1 MNSCYCKILIF
12 LFLEMNRKKLRMSYK
27 RTNKNTISQNKLIK
41 KELSK
46 QRISLEII
54 SITLKRLK
62 DQISITKLMIFNP
75 INLKIGINRIVL
87 IKELA
92 IVSLQLSNKMKEK
105 SIKNKWLNPF
115 NNYNMKIQMKALM
128 IQILG

>member
-1 MNSCYCKILIF
+1 MNNCYCKILVF
-12 LFLEMNRKKLRMSYK
+12 LFLETNRKKLRMSFK
-27 RTNKNTISQNKLIK
+27 RTNQITISQNKLIK
-41 KELSK
+41 KESSK
-46 QRISLEII
+46 QRISLETI
-54 SITLKRLK
+54 SITLKKLK

-75 INLKIGINRIVL
+75 INLKIGINPIVL

>member
-1 MNSCYCKILIF
+1 
-12 LFLEMNRKKLRMSYK
+12 MSYK
-27 RTNKNTISQNKLIK
+27 RTNQITISQNKLIK

-46 QRISLEII
+46 QKISLETI
-54 SITLKRLK
+54 SITLKKLK

-75 INLKIGINRIVL
+75 INFKIGINPIVV

-105 SIKNKWLNPF
+105 SIKNK
-115 NNYNMKIQMKALM
+115 
-128 IQILG
+128 

>member
-1 MNSCYCKILIF
+1 MNSYYCKILVF
-12 LFLEMNRKKLRMSYK
+12 LFLEINRKKLRMSYK
-27 RTNKNTISQNKLIK
+27 RTNQITISQNKLIK

-46 QRISLEII
+46 QKISLETI
-54 SITLKRLK
+54 SITLKKLK

-115 NNYNMKIQMKALM
+115 NSYNMKIQMKALM

>member
-1 MNSCYCKILIF
+1 
-12 LFLEMNRKKLRMSYK
+12 MSYK
-27 RTNKNTISQNKLIK
+27 RTNQITISQNKLIK

-46 QRISLEII
+46 QRISLETI
-54 SITLKRLK
+54 SITLKKLK

-75 INLKIGINRIVL
+75 INLKVGINPIVS

-105 SIKNKWLNPF
+105 SIKNK
-115 NNYNMKIQMKALM
+115 
-128 IQILG
+128 

>member
-1 MNSCYCKILIF
+1 
-12 LFLEMNRKKLRMSYK
+12 MSYK
-27 RTNKNTISQNKLIK
+27 RTNQITISQNKLIK

-46 QRISLEII
+46 QRISLETI
-54 SITLKRLK
+54 SITLKKLK

-105 SIKNKWLNPF
+105 SIKNK
-115 NNYNMKIQMKALM
+115 
-128 IQILG
+128 

>member
-1 MNSCYCKILIF
+1 
-12 LFLEMNRKKLRMSYK
+12 MSYK
-27 RTNKNTISQNKLIK
+27 RTNQITISQNKLIK

-46 QRISLEII
+46 QKISLETI
-54 SITLKRLK
+54 SITLKKLK

-75 INLKIGINRIVL
+75 IKLKIGINRIVL

-105 SIKNKWLNPF
+105 SIKNK
-115 NNYNMKIQMKALM
+115 
-128 IQILG
+128 

>member
-1 MNSCYCKILIF
+1 
-12 LFLEMNRKKLRMSYK
+12 MSYK
-27 RTNKNTISQNKLIK
+27 RTNQITISQNKLIK

-46 QRISLEII
+46 QKISSEII

-75 INLKIGINRIVL
+75 INLKIGINPIVV

-105 SIKNKWLNPF
+105 SIKNK
-115 NNYNMKIQMKALM
+115 
-128 IQILG
+128 

>member
-1 MNSCYCKILIF
+1 
-12 LFLEMNRKKLRMSYK
+12 MSYK
-27 RTNKNTISQNKLIK
+27 RTNQITISQNKLIK

-46 QRISLEII
+46 QKISLETI
-54 SITLKRLK
+54 SITLKKLK

-75 INLKIGINRIVL
+75 INLKIGINRVVL

-105 SIKNKWLNPF
+105 SIKNK
-115 NNYNMKIQMKALM
+115 
-128 IQILG
+128 

>member
-1 MNSCYCKILIF
+1 
-12 LFLEMNRKKLRMSYK
+12 MSYK
-27 RTNKNTISQNKLIK
+27 RTNQITISQNKLIK
-41 KELSK
+41 KESSK
-46 QRISLEII
+46 QKISLETI
-54 SITLKRLK
+54 SITLKKLK

-105 SIKNKWLNPF
+105 SIKNK
-115 NNYNMKIQMKALM
+115 
-128 IQILG
+128 

>member
-1 MNSCYCKILIF
+1 
-12 LFLEMNRKKLRMSYK
+12 MNRKKLRMSYK

-105 SIKNKWLNPF
+105 SIKNK
-115 NNYNMKIQMKALM
+115 
-128 IQILG
+128 

>member
-1 MNSCYCKILIF
+1 
-12 LFLEMNRKKLRMSYK
+12 MSYK
-27 RTNKNTISQNKLIK
+27 RTNQITISQNKLIK

-46 QRISLEII
+46 QRILLEII
-54 SITLKRLK
+54 SITLKKLK

-75 INLKIGINRIVL
+75 INLKIGINPIVV

-105 SIKNKWLNPF
+105 SIKNK
-115 NNYNMKIQMKALM
+115 
-128 IQILG
+128 

>member
-1 MNSCYCKILIF
+1 
-12 LFLEMNRKKLRMSYK
+12 MSYK
-27 RTNKNTISQNKLIK
+27 RTNQITISQNKLIK

-46 QRISLEII
+46 QKISLETI
-54 SITLKRLK
+54 SITLKKLK

-75 INLKIGINRIVL
+75 INLKIGINPIVV

-105 SIKNKWLNPF
+105 SIKNK
-115 NNYNMKIQMKALM
+115 
-128 IQILG
+128 

>member
-1 MNSCYCKILIF
+1 
-12 LFLEMNRKKLRMSYK
+12 MSYK
-27 RTNKNTISQNKLIK
+27 RTNQITISQNKLIK

-46 QRISLEII
+46 QKISLETI
-54 SITLKRLK
+54 SITLKKLK

-105 SIKNKWLNPF
+105 SIKNK
-115 NNYNMKIQMKALM
+115 
-128 IQILG
+128 

>member
-1 MNSCYCKILIF
+1 
-12 LFLEMNRKKLRMSYK
+12 MSYK

-105 SIKNKWLNPF
+105 SIKNK
-115 NNYNMKIQMKALM
+115 
-128 IQILG
+128 

>member
-1 MNSCYCKILIF
+1 
-12 LFLEMNRKKLRMSYK
+12 MSYK
-27 RTNKNTISQNKLIK
+27 RTNQITISQNKLIK

-46 QRISLEII
+46 QKISLETI
-54 SITLKRLK
+54 SITLKKLK

-75 INLKIGINRIVL
+75 INLKIGINAIVV

-105 SIKNKWLNPF
+105 SIKNK
-115 NNYNMKIQMKALM
+115 
-128 IQILG
+128 

>member
-1 MNSCYCKILIF
+1 
-12 LFLEMNRKKLRMSYK
+12 MSYK
-27 RTNKNTISQNKLIK
+27 RTNQITINQNKLIK

-46 QRISLEII
+46 QRISLETI
-54 SITLKRLK
+54 SITLKKLK

-75 INLKIGINRIVL
+75 INLKIGINPILL

-105 SIKNKWLNPF
+105 SIKNK
-115 NNYNMKIQMKALM
+115 
-128 IQILG
+128 

>member
-1 MNSCYCKILIF
+1 
-12 LFLEMNRKKLRMSYK
+12 MSYK
-27 RTNKNTISQNKLIK
+27 RTNQITISQNKLIK

-46 QRISLEII
+46 QKISLETI
-54 SITLKRLK
+54 SITLKKLK

-92 IVSLQLSNKMKEK
+92 IVSLQLSNKMKERN
-105 SIKNKWLNPF
+105 IKNK
-115 NNYNMKIQMKALM
+115 
-128 IQILG
+128 

>member
-1 MNSCYCKILIF
+1 
-12 LFLEMNRKKLRMSYK
+12 MSYK
-27 RTNKNTISQNKLIK
+27 RTNQITISQNKLIK

-46 QRISLEII
+46 QKISLETI
-54 SITLKRLK
+54 SITLKKLK

-75 INLKIGINRIVL
+75 INLKIGINPIVA

-105 SIKNKWLNPF
+105 SIKNK
-115 NNYNMKIQMKALM
+115 
-128 IQILG
+128 

>member
-1 MNSCYCKILIF
+1 
-12 LFLEMNRKKLRMSYK
+12 MSYK
-27 RTNKNTISQNKLIK
+27 RTNQITISQNKLIK

-46 QRISLEII
+46 QRISLETI
-54 SITLKRLK
+54 SITLKKLK

-75 INLKIGINRIVL
+75 INLKIGINPIVS

-105 SIKNKWLNPF
+105 SIKNK
-115 NNYNMKIQMKALM
+115 
-128 IQILG
+128 

>member
-1 MNSCYCKILIF
+1 
-12 LFLEMNRKKLRMSYK
+12 MSYK
-27 RTNKNTISQNKLIK
+27 RTNQITISQNKLIK

-46 QRISLEII
+46 QRILLEII
-54 SITLKRLK
+54 SITLKKLK

-105 SIKNKWLNPF
+105 SIKNK
-115 NNYNMKIQMKALM
+115 
-128 IQILG
+128 